1 MIKMK
6 FENRNFSFEVFTDD
20 AVANAIKNLPTGK
33 ASVSNDI
40 PVSIMKETTDV
51 YCSKLTQKMNDCL
64 KNNFFSDI
72 LKNDETNPCFKK
84 RNKGE
89 KINYRPVSILSNF
102 GNVFV

>member
-1 MIKMK
+1 MK

-89 KINYRPVSILSNF
+89 KSIIDQLASCQILEKSLCNI
-102 GNVFV
+102 